1 MNAPINLHGVIAA
14 LREENDI
21 LRETVR
27 QLREELAPQI
37 AFPKAWRLTPQR
49 AAVLSCIMAASPH
62 VAKHSR
68 IYAAVWGSGDLPED
82 PRNQVQILVCEMRRR
97 MRAAGVDPG
106 FVSVFCVGYRMTLA
120 DRDRLQA
127 IIDRADLGKA
137 VTARRCVSATDAA
150 DKQEIARG

>member
-1 MNAPINLHGVIAA
+1 MNAPINIHGVVAA

-37 AFPKAWRLTPQR
+37 AFPAAWRLTPQQ
-49 AAVLSCIMAASPH
+49 ATVLSCIMAASPH

-97 MRAAGVDPG
+97 MREAGVEPG
-106 FVSVFCVGYRMTLA
+106 FVNVCCVGYRMTLA
-120 DRDRLQA
+120 DRDRLQG
-127 IIDRADLGKA
+127 IIDRADPGKA
-137 VTARRCVSATDAA
+137 VTGRRRVSEA
-150 DKQEIARG
+150 DRSGEL